1 MKRIMASAVVWAGLW
16 AVGMTLYGLKAL
28 EGNRWEGGQFFLVP
42 LILAAATVAW
52 GVVGTVVRAPGNG
65 CSGAFAGLL
74 LGIVYGTG
82 AFFGS
87 ILLHVLLHTAGFRG
101 EGSTTERIAW
111 LVSGGIVGAVAGA
124 CIERDRQ
131 GMFAPAAGAAGGGDQ
146 ERG

>member
-1 MKRIMASAVVWAGLW
+1 MKRIIASAAVWAGLW
-16 AVGMTLYGLKAL
+16 AVGMSLYGLRAL
-28 EGNRWEGGQFFLVP
+28 EGNRWAGGRFFLTP
-42 LILAAATVAW
+42 LILATATLAWMTVSAVAP
-52 GVVGTVVRAPGNG
+52 APGKG
-65 CSGAFAGLL
+65 WSGALAGTM

-131 GMFAPAAGAAGGGDQ
+131 GMFAPAEGAAGGGDQ